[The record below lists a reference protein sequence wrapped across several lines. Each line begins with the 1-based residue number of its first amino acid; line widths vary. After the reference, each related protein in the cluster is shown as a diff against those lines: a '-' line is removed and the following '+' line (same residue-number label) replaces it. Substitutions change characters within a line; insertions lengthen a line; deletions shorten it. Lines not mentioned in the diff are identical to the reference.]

1 MKEFKRFLL
10 NDIDHVDETAD
21 NLAQSIGATDDNYKT
36 PELKE
41 LTESIDLANLL
52 IPAMNGD
59 NKEDA
64 SELTAILLYMGQK
77 EEFDLISKLMMKI
90 SLVEMWHYSLL
101 QEAIVKLGGKIN
113 SKFTNRQATNLGST
127 PIEALK
133 IAIDSET
140 QTIAN
145 YKAILKKLENYG
157 NKNAEI
163 LYQLIF
169 KLLKDEELHL
179 KMFEDQLSAHSVSTS
194 KILKISIENVK

>member
-77 EEFDLISKLMMKI
+77 EEFDLISKLMMKV
-90 SLVEMWHYSLL
+90 SLVEMWHYSLW

-179 KMFEDQLSAHSVSTS
+179 KMFEDQLSTHSVSTS

>member
-1 MKEFKRFLL
+1 MKGFKKFLL

-77 EEFDLISKLMMKI
+77 EEFDLISKLMMKV

-113 SKFTNRQATNLGST
+113 SKFTNRQATDLGNT

-145 YKAILKKLENYG
+145 YKAILKKLEDYG
-157 NKNAEI
+157 SKNAEI

-179 KMFEDQLSAHSVSTS
+179 KMFEDQLSTHSVSTS

>member
-1 MKEFKRFLL
+1 MKEFKGFLL

>member
-1 MKEFKRFLL
+1 MKGFKRFLL

-77 EEFDLISKLMMKI
+77 EEFDLISKLMMKV

-179 KMFEDQLSAHSVSTS
+179 KMFEDQLSTHSVSTS

>member
-77 EEFDLISKLMMKI
+77 EEFDLISKLMMKV

-179 KMFEDQLSAHSVSTS
+179 KMFEDQLSTHSVSTS

>member
-77 EEFDLISKLMMKI
+77 EEFDLISKLMMKV

>member
-1 MKEFKRFLL
+1 MKEFKKFLL

-77 EEFDLISKLMMKI
+77 EEFDLISKLMMKV

-113 SKFTNRQATNLGST
+113 SKFTNRQATDLGNT

-145 YKAILKKLENYG
+145 YKAILKKLEDYG
-157 NKNAEI
+157 SKNAEI

-179 KMFEDQLSAHSVSTS
+179 KMFEDQLSTHSVSTS

>member
-1 MKEFKRFLL
+1 
-10 NDIDHVDETAD
+10 
-21 NLAQSIGATDDNYKT
+21 
-36 PELKE
+36 
-41 LTESIDLANLL
+41 
-52 IPAMNGD
+52 
-59 NKEDA
+59 
-64 SELTAILLYMGQK
+64 
-77 EEFDLISKLMMKI
+77 MMKI

-179 KMFEDQLSAHSVSTS
+179 KMFEDQLSTHSVSTS

>member
-1 MKEFKRFLL
+1 MKGFKKFLL

-77 EEFDLISKLMMKI
+77 EEFDLISKLMMKV

-179 KMFEDQLSAHSVSTS
+179 KMFEDQLSTHSVSTS

>member
-77 EEFDLISKLMMKI
+77 EEFDLISKLMMKV

-113 SKFTNRQATNLGST
+113 SKFTNRQATDLGNT

-145 YKAILKKLENYG
+145 YKAILKKLEDYG
-157 NKNAEI
+157 SKNAEI

-179 KMFEDQLSAHSVSTS
+179 KMFEDQLSTHSVSTS

>member
-1 MKEFKRFLL
+1 MKGFKKFLL

-36 PELKE
+36 PELTE

-77 EEFDLISKLMMKI
+77 EEFDLISKLMMKV

>member
-1 MKEFKRFLL
+1 MKEFKGFLL

-77 EEFDLISKLMMKI
+77 EEFDLISKLMMKV

>member
-1 MKEFKRFLL
+1 MKEFKKFLL

-77 EEFDLISKLMMKI
+77 EEFDLISKLMMKV

-113 SKFTNRQATNLGST
+113 SKFTNRQATDLGNT

-145 YKAILKKLENYG
+145 YKA
-157 NKNAEI
+157 
-163 LYQLIF
+163 
-169 KLLKDEELHL
+169 
-179 KMFEDQLSAHSVSTS
+179 FE
-194 KILKISIENVK
+194 KIRRLW

>member
-1 MKEFKRFLL
+1 MKEFKGFLL

-77 EEFDLISKLMMKI
+77 EEFDLISKLMMKV

-179 KMFEDQLSAHSVSTS
+179 KMFEDQLSTHSVSTS

>member
-1 MKEFKRFLL
+1 MKGFKRFLL

-36 PELKE
+36 PELKG

-77 EEFDLISKLMMKI
+77 EEFDLISKLMMKV

-179 KMFEDQLSAHSVSTS
+179 KMFEDQLSTHSVSTS

>member
-1 MKEFKRFLL
+1 MKGFKKFLL
-10 NDIDHVDETAD
+10 NDIDHVDEIAD

-77 EEFDLISKLMMKI
+77 EEFDLISKLMMKV

-113 SKFTNRQATNLGST
+113 SKFTNRQATDLGNT

-145 YKAILKKLENYG
+145 YKAILKKLEDYG
-157 NKNAEI
+157 SKNAEI

-179 KMFEDQLSAHSVSTS
+179 KMFEDQLSTHSVSTS

>member
-1 MKEFKRFLL
+1 MKEFKKFLL

-77 EEFDLISKLMMKI
+77 EEFDLISKLMMKV

>member
-1 MKEFKRFLL
+1 MKGFKRFLL

-77 EEFDLISKLMMKI
+77 EEFDLISKLMMKV

-113 SKFTNRQATNLGST
+113 SKFTNRQATDLGNT

-145 YKAILKKLENYG
+145 YKAILKKLEDYG
-157 NKNAEI
+157 SKNAEI

-179 KMFEDQLSAHSVSTS
+179 KMFEDQLSTHSISTS